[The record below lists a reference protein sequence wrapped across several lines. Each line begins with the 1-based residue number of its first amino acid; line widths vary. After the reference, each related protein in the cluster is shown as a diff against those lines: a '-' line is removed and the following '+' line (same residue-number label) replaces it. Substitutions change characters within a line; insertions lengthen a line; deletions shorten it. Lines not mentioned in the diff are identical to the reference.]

1 LSSNC
6 NISHVKS
13 HINEKE
19 GSCFPTV
26 EWLLIL
32 LEIFA
37 LLVSGYWLYQRSVGK
52 CLVIVYIHS
61 CNEVLIMKEPHST
74 FQDISVRRRV
84 IISIGIL
91 SVLIIVI
98 GLYGLVAIVESN
110 QRLHQSV
117 LEGQTMANAIDTAR
131 LAQVHFKKQVQEW
144 KNILLRG
151 NDQDLFNKHLSAF
164 NEEERKVNEYLQSLS
179 HMTSDA
185 RMSVPRI
192 ADAIKGHKALG
203 HQYREALKKY
213 KNSDF
218 KSAMLVDQCLR
229 GIDRKLTDDIDDI
242 VNIIKD
248 LAGKD

>member
-1 LSSNC
+1 
-6 NISHVKS
+6 
-13 HINEKE
+13 
-19 GSCFPTV
+19 
-26 EWLLIL
+26 
-32 LEIFA
+32 
-37 LLVSGYWLYQRSVGK
+37 
-52 CLVIVYIHS
+52 
-61 CNEVLIMKEPHST
+61 MKEPHST

-248 LAGKD
+248 LAGKRLKQTELIAKTQMEAYRAFSFFIIFLVLAGVGFGICNARSITKELPREDNGSSAKT